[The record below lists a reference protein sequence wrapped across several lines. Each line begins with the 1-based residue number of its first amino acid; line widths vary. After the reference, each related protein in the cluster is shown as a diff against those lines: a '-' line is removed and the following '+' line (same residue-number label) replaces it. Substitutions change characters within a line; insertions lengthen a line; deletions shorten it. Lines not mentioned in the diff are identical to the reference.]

1 MSSIVFLIDNKEG
14 HIIPSFKLAHSLR
27 KRGHDIIYLSIVD
40 NEQLVKSQGYR
51 FYPLFSDIY
60 TEGFNQANKM
70 LMDNDHLD
78 KMAKHLSKIMNGALD
93 GFFAEVRPDL
103 LVISVFLRMEA
114 ILLYYKYNIPPVI
127 MTTYLRSTGMTFA
140 EECMH
145 IVLNL
150 PGDTATEIVEFI
162 MSIGIP
168 FTSLRE
174 LLRPVSTFHELILCP
189 KEFDMNP
196 SSFPDD
202 HVHHLGPSVF
212 EKNVFGP
219 LAQPAVVASGKK
231 IIYASLGSYAVI
243 YGKACSDFFENM
255 VNIMREE
262 EFADF
267 HLILSVG
274 HEFDVSVLK
283 GIPDNVSLVKWAPQT
298 DILKRASLVITHGGL
313 GTIKESIFYG
323 VPMIVFPMLYD
334 QLRNAVLVDY
344 HTLGISEEIE
354 EISKDNLKS
363 AILYVLNSEPIRAG
377 IKKMRAIFQEKEDSS
392 IGIELIEKLLSEKE
406 GNLINV

>member
-27 KRGHDIIYLSIVD
+27 KRGHEIIYLSIVD
-40 NEQLVKSQGYR
+40 NEQIVKSQGFR
-51 FYPLFSDIY
+51 FYPLFRDIY
-60 TEGFNQANKM
+60 AEGFNQANKIG
-70 LMDNDHLD
+70 MDNEQRD
-78 KMAKHLSKIMNGALD
+78 KMGKHLSKIMSGALD
-93 GFFAEVRPDL
+93 SFFAEVRPDL
-103 LVISVFLRMEA
+103 LIITVFLRMEA
-114 ILLYYKYNIPPVI
+114 ILLYHKYDITPVI

-162 MSIGIP
+162 MSMGIP

-174 LLRPVSTFHELILCP
+174 LLKPASTFHELILCP

-196 SSFPDD
+196 SPFPDE
-202 HVHHLGPSVF
+202 HVHHLGPSIF
-212 EKNVFGP
+212 EKRIFGSHSEP
-219 LAQPAVVASGKK
+219 VSVDPEKK

-243 YGKACSDFFENM
+243 YGKASSDFFENM
-255 VNIMREE
+255 INIMKEE
-262 EFADF
+262 EFTNF
-267 HLILSVG
+267 HLILSTG

-283 GIPDNVSLVKWAPQT
+283 GIPDNVSLVKWAHQT
-298 DILKRASLVITHGGL
+298 DILKRASLVMTHGGL

-354 EISKDNLKS
+354 EISKDSLKS
-363 AILYVLNSEPIRAG
+363 AILYVLNSQLIHAG
-377 IKKMRAIFQEKEDSS
+377 IKKMSAVFQEKEGSPL
-392 IGIELIEKLLSEKE
+392 GTELIEKLLSEKE
-406 GNLINV
+406 DNLINV